1 MAHDQLLAYLSQK
14 IEEGYNLS
22 QISLQ
27 DGKNRGYY
35 SDLLKRLKIRLP
47 DSIIQKL
54 NGLNK
59 ASKIKSN
66 TKLFDIELVKKL
78 ITEGNS
84 SPQIGDIFSVSSL
97 TVIKNVKKYL
107 PDYHQMLKD
116 NGIKRQSQSMLGKTN
131 PRWKARKGKTYE
143 EIYGPEKAI
152 VMRGLRSDWLK
163 NNNIRKFATRISK
176 PQAMLFEIVKNYF
189 PTAIIE
195 HDIKLPNGRI
205 IWLDIAIKEKKIC
218 IEYDGIYWHKI
229 NQNNT
234 RVAVKDDERD
244 RTLKEMGWTVYRIQC
259 EKNPSKEE
267 LIKMFLALE
276 CTNG

>member
-1 MAHDQLLAYLSQK
+1 MTSDQLLLYLSQK
-14 IEEGYNLS
+14 ICQGNNLS

-27 DGKNRGYY
+27 DGKQCGYY
-35 SDLLKRLKIRLP
+35 SNLLKKLKICLP

-54 NGLNK
+54 NALNK
-59 ASKIKSN
+59 ASKILRI
-66 TKLFDIELVKKL
+66 TKLFDAELAKKL
-78 ITEGNS
+78 IIEGSS
-84 SPQIGDIFSVSSL
+84 SPQIGDIFKVSSP
-97 TVIKNVKKYL
+97 TVIKNVKQHL
-107 PDYHQMLKD
+107 PDYYQMLKD
-116 NGIKRQSQSMLGKTN
+116 NGLKRQSQSMLGKTN

-152 VMRGLRSDWLK
+152 VMRAKRSHWLK

-176 PQAMLFEIVKNYF
+176 PQTMLFEIVKNYF
-189 PTAIIE
+189 PTAIVE
-195 HDIKLPNGRI
+195 YNIKLPNGRI
-205 IWLDIAIKEKKIC
+205 IWLDIAITEKKIC

-244 RTLKEMGWTVYRIQC
+244 RALKEMGWTVYRIQS

-267 LIKMFLALE
+267 LIKMFLDLR
-276 CTNG
+276 CIDV